1 MALSSW
7 TTVISMNVF
16 VWMNLSHLVLFILSR
31 QVILFCVRL
40 SSLLAD
46 GEFTV
51 LNYRITGDFRAPFRI
66 YPAIEETG
74 PYKLEVLCMI
84 RAEMTEGSAGSNVV
98 VNIPVP
104 RATTR

>member
-1 MALSSW
+1 M
-7 TTVISMNVF
+7 
-16 VWMNLSHLVLFILSR
+16 
-31 QVILFCVRL
+31 
-40 SSLLAD
+40 
-46 GEFTV
+46 

-84 RAEMTEGSAGSNVV
+84 RAEMAEGSSGSNVV

-104 RATTR
+104 RATARYNRVWSASLIFLVQPSKCQ

>member
-1 MALSSW
+1 MSL
-7 TTVISMNVF
+7 
-16 VWMNLSHLVLFILSR
+16 
-31 QVILFCVRL
+31 
-40 SSLLAD
+40 SLLEPFTSSPQVRTTLALTPSPPAD

-84 RAEMTEGSAGSNVV
+84 RAEMNEGSAGANVV

-104 RATTR
+104 RATARCADSSHLCLTID